1 MNSAAKTPIPLLSG
15 VNLDSAFTRNP
26 LALLGSSGVVFTL
39 RSLCIGVLRCLSNR
53 GTKIYTENMS
63 IQMYCYGQ
71 TTPSPQSGCY
81 AYITSKR
88 HKYLV
93 GILFT
98 RIHGFN
104 GKVESGVGA
113 GRGLLLSSMHV
124 GPY

>member
-1 MNSAAKTPIPLLSG
+1 
-15 VNLDSAFTRNP
+15 
-26 LALLGSSGVVFTL
+26 
-39 RSLCIGVLRCLSNR
+39 
-53 GTKIYTENMS
+53 MS
-63 IQMYCYGQ
+63 IQMYRYGR
-71 TTPSPQSGCY
+71 TTPTPSPQSGCY

-104 GKVESGVGA
+104 GKVESGVGE
-113 GRGLLLSSMHV
+113 GGLLLSSMHV